1 MFHRCNVYRTHE
13 VMNMQKERIKDIE
26 RSAKAIAAKG
36 FVKRS
41 QGRFLVR
48 KSENDLRPA
57 AVNRTANGKIVCSC
71 KDFAANGE
79 LSCVHILAVPY
90 AIALKNT
97 EILPAIEPK
106 RFPDQLQL
114 IRTTESR
121 ESGRGEQK
129 TRNGSKIVSEFRHF
143 GNVDLDSFRLENM
156 RGKTMTQKKAEITI
170 NNVQEPTPE
179 NNVLNFS
186 TTLNELRHSVEPE
199 LVRQREGWS
208 DREGRTHMV
217 DYVEWHTVA
226 DILDDA
232 APNWSHTVK
241 DIRTIGDIVAITV
254 AITIDGITREGIG
267 TGFAKNELGIK
278 KAEHDALKRAAVKFG
293 IARDLYKS
301 EPTPKAESNTFNLL
315 EDATAKTMSDMI
327 TGKQIRMIHS
337 VARERGIDAEKE
349 CSAMTNCRIGE
360 LSKRAASAFID
371 HLMETERTVPAAA
384 AVAVGMKKAS

>member
-1 MFHRCNVYRTHE
+1 MR
-13 VMNMQKERIKDIE
+13 KERIKDIE

-41 QGRFLVR
+41 QGRFLVS

-57 AVNRTANGKIVCSC
+57 AVNKTAEGKIVCNC
-71 KDFAANGE
+71 KEFAADGE
-79 LSCVHILAVPY
+79 FSCVHILAIPY

-97 EILPAIEPK
+97 EVLPLPELK
-106 RFPDQLQL
+106 QFPGQLQL
-114 IRTTESR
+114 IDTTESR

-129 TRNGSKIVSEFRHF
+129 LRNGSKIVSELRHF

-156 RGKTMTQKKAEITI
+156 RGKSMTQKKAEIT
-170 NNVQEPTPE
+170 NNKTQEPAAE

-186 TTLNELRHSVEPE
+186 TTLTELRHSVEPD
-199 LVRQREGWS
+199 LVRQREGWN

-232 APNWSHTVK
+232 APNWNHTVK

-254 AITIDGITREGIG
+254 AITIDGITREGVG
-267 TGFAKNELGIK
+267 TGYAKNELGIK

-301 EPTPKAESNTFNLL
+301 EPATKNDRQIFDPMQ
-315 EDATAKTMSDMI
+315 DATAKTLSDMI

-337 VARERGIDAEKE
+337 VARERGIDAELE

-371 HLMETERTVPAAA
+371 HLMENERTVPAAA
-384 AVAVGMKKAS
+384 VEAVIKKAS

>member
-1 MFHRCNVYRTHE
+1 
-13 VMNMQKERIKDIE
+13 MQKEKMSDLE
-26 RSAKAIAAKG
+26 RSAKKIAAKG
-36 FVKRS
+36 LVKRS
-41 QGRFLVR
+41 QGRFLV
-48 KSENDLRPA
+48 KESENDLRPSE
-57 AVNRTANGKIVCSC
+57 VKKTAEGKIICSC
-71 KDFAANGE
+71 RQFTEKGR
-79 LSCVHILAVPY
+79 SCVHILAVPY

-97 EILPAIEPK
+97 ESLPAAAAPE
-106 RFPDQLQL
+106 RSPDQLQL
-114 IRTTESR
+114 INITESR

-129 TRNGSKIVSEFRHF
+129 TRNVSKIVSEFRHF

-170 NNVQEPTPE
+170 NTPETASE

-186 TTLNELRHSVEPE
+186 TTLSELRHSVEPD

-226 DILDDA
+226 DILDAA

-241 DIRTIGDIVAITV
+241 DIRTIGDIAAITV

-267 TGFAKNELGIK
+267 TGFAKNESGIK

-301 EPTPKAESNTFNLL
+301 EPQAKPEPQTFDLM
-315 EDATAKTMSDMI
+315 EDATAKTLSDMI

-337 VARERGIDAEKE
+337 VARERGIDAEAE

-371 HLMETERTVPAAA
+371 HLMETERKAPAAA
-384 AVAVGMKKAS
+384 AMKKAS

>member
-1 MFHRCNVYRTHE
+1 MFHRCNVSGTFDRG
-13 VMNMQKERIKDIE
+13 NMHKQRVKAKTYLE
-26 RSAKAIAAKG
+26 RSAKALAAKG

-48 KSENDLRPA
+48 SSEIDLRPA
-57 AVNRTANGKIVCSC
+57 AVWRMPDGSISCTC
-71 KDFAANGE
+71 KDFAAGE
-79 LSCVHILAVPY
+79 DLSCVHILAIPY

-97 EILPAIEPK
+97 ETFPAAQPQQI
-106 RFPDQLQL
+106 PDQLQL
-114 IRTTESR
+114 ITKTESR
-121 ESGRGEQK
+121 KSERGEQK
-129 TRNGSKIVSEFRHF
+129 LRNGSKVVSEYRHL

-156 RGKTMTQKKAEITI
+156 RGKIMTQTKAET
-170 NNVQEPTPE
+170 PTE

-241 DIRTIGDIVAITV
+241 DIRLIGDIVAITV
-254 AITIDGITREGIG
+254 AITIDGVTREGIG
-267 TGFAKNELGIK
+267 TGVAKNELGIK

-301 EPTPKAESNTFNLL
+301 EPVQKFEPQTVNLL
-315 EDATAKTMSDMI
+315 EDATAKTLSDMI

-337 VARERGIDAEKE
+337 VARERGVDAEAE

-360 LSKRAASAFID
+360 LSKRAASALID
-371 HLMETERTVPAAA
+371 HLMETERDVPATAA
-384 AVAVGMKKAS
+384 AVAMKKVG

>member
-1 MFHRCNVYRTHE
+1 MFHRCNVYTIKGEENMHIEKVKNRT
-13 VMNMQKERIKDIE
+13 DLE
-26 RSAKAIAAKG
+26 RSAKTLAAKG

-41 QGRFLVR
+41 QGRFLVS
-48 KSENDLRPA
+48 KNEKDLRPA
-57 AVNRTANGKIVCSC
+57 AVWRMPGGSISC
-71 KDFAANGE
+71 TCKEFAANQDI
-79 LSCVHILAVPY
+79 SCVHILAIPY

-97 EILPAIEPK
+97 ETFPAARPQQI
-106 RFPDQLQL
+106 PDQLQL
-114 IRTTESR
+114 ITTTESR
-121 ESGRGEQK
+121 KSERGEQK
-129 TRNGSKIVSEFRHF
+129 LRNVSKVVSEYRHL

-156 RGKTMTQKKAEITI
+156 RGKTMTQKKAE
-170 NNVQEPTPE
+170 TPIE

-254 AITIDGITREGIG
+254 AITIDGIMREGIG

-301 EPTPKAESNTFNLL
+301 DPVQKAEPQTVNLL

-337 VARERGIDAEKE
+337 VAREHGIDAEAE

-360 LSKRAASAFID
+360 LSKRAASALID
-371 HLMETERTVPAAA
+371 HLMETERKVPTAAA
-384 AVAVGMKKAS
+384 AVAIKKAG

>member
-1 MFHRCNVYRTHE
+1 
-13 VMNMQKERIKDIE
+13 MQKERIKDIE
-26 RSAKAIAAKG
+26 RSAKKIAAKG

-48 KSENDLRPA
+48 SSENDLRPA
-57 AVNRTANGKIVCSC
+57 AVNKTAEGKIVCTC
-71 KDFAANGE
+71 KDFTANGE
-79 LSCVHILAVPY
+79 FSCVHILAIPY

-97 EILPAIEPK
+97 EALPLPEPK
-106 RFPDQLQL
+106 QFPGQLQL
-114 IRTTESR
+114 IDTTESR

-129 TRNGSKIVSEFRHF
+129 LRNGSKIVSEYRHF

-156 RGKTMTQKKAEITI
+156 RGKTMTQKKAEITTLK
-170 NNVQEPTPE
+170 PAAE

-186 TTLNELRHSVEPE
+186 TTLSELRHSVEPD

-232 APNWSHTVK
+232 APNWNHTVK
-241 DIRTIGDIVAITV
+241 DIRTIGEIVAITV
-254 AITIDGITREGIG
+254 AITIDGVTREGVG
-267 TGFAKNELGIK
+267 TGYAKNELGIK

-301 EPTPKAESNTFNLL
+301 EPAAKTDKQTFDPMH
-315 EDATAKTMSDMI
+315 DATAKTLSDMI
-327 TGKQIRMIHS
+327 TSKQIRMIHS
-337 VARERGIDAEKE
+337 VARERGIDAELE
-349 CSAMTNCRIGE
+349 CSEMTNCRIGE

-371 HLMETERTVPAAA
+371 HLMETERTAPAAE
-384 AVAVGMKKAS
+384 VGMKKAS

>member
-1 MFHRCNVYRTHE
+1 
-13 VMNMQKERIKDIE
+13 MQKERIKDIE
-26 RSAKAIAAKG
+26 RLAKSIAAKG
-36 FVKRS
+36 LVKRS
-41 QGRFLVR
+41 QGRFLVS

-57 AVNRTANGKIVCSC
+57 AVNKTSEGEIVCTCRDFTANGKV
-71 KDFAANGE
+71 
-79 LSCVHILAVPY
+79 SCVHILAIPY

-97 EILPAIEPK
+97 EVLPLPESK
-106 RFPDQLQL
+106 QFPGQIQL
-114 IRTTESR
+114 INTTESR

-129 TRNGSKIVSEFRHF
+129 LRNGSKIVSELRHF

-170 NNVQEPTPE
+170 NKTQEPAAE

-186 TTLNELRHSVEPE
+186 TTLSELRHSVEPD
-199 LVRQREGWS
+199 LIRQREGWN

-232 APNWSHTVK
+232 APNWNHTVK

-254 AITIDGITREGIG
+254 AITIDGVTREGVG
-267 TGFAKNELGIK
+267 TGYAKNELGIK

-301 EPTPKAESNTFNLL
+301 EPAAKNDRQISDPMQ
-315 EDATAKTMSDMI
+315 DAPAKTLSDMI

-337 VARERGIDAEKE
+337 VARERGIDAEVE
-349 CSAMTNCRIGE
+349 CTAMTNCRVGE

-371 HLMETERTVPAAA
+371 HLMETERTVPAVA
-384 AVAVGMKKAS
+384 AVEAGIKRAS